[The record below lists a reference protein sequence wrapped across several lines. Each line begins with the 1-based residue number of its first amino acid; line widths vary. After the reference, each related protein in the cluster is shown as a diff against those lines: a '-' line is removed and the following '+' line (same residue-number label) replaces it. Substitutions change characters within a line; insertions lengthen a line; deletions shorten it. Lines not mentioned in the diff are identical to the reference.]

1 MNKLKI
7 ILIVFVAS
15 VLMSSCIT
23 AKKCAERYPP
33 QLVTK
38 DSIVVKDT
46 IIFKNIPV
54 IIKGDSIIIHDS
66 VPCPGVQFHKEVET
80 KSGLK
85 AKVDFNNG
93 KLNVECKYDSL
104 VAVITHQAQQIRTL
118 ERYKQETKTSQLP
131 PVVKIKYKVPKWC
144 WVLLIINV
152 LVLGFRYRV
161 RIMSFIKKLSV

>member
-1 MNKLKI
+1 MYKL
-7 ILIVFVAS
+7 ILTALLAS
-15 VLMSSCIT
+15 ALLSSCIT

-33 QLVTK
+33 QLMTK

-46 IIFKNIPV
+46 VIFKNIRE

-66 VPCPGVQFHKEVET
+66 VPCPGVQFHKEVGT

-85 AKVDFNNG
+85 AKIDLNDG

-104 VAVITHQAQQIRTL
+104 VAVITHQSQQIRTL

-131 PVVKIKYKVPKWC
+131 PVVKIKYRVPKWC